1 MEISWYFV
9 SESELKCKSYTHYE
23 ESTRLCLCILIF
35 IRERERE
42 GERERAEEK
51 KRADDVLVFKN
62 SECHVK
68 LAV

>member
-1 MEISWYFV
+1 MRNQHACVCAYLF
-9 SESELKCKSYTHYE
+9 SY
-23 ESTRLCLCILIF
+23 
-35 IRERERE
+35 ERERE

>member
-1 MEISWYFV
+1 MSAVAHTSWV
-9 SESELKCKSYTHYE
+9 DGGAAPAHAERESESE
-23 ESTRLCLCILIF
+23 
-35 IRERERE
+35 RERERE